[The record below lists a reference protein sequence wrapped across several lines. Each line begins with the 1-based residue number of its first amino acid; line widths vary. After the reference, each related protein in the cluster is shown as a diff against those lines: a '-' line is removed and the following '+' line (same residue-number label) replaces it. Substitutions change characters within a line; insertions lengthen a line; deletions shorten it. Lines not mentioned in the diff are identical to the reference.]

1 MLKHYNARSILLG
14 KWLTSC
20 RSTCSGC
27 FSSTGVSS
35 MTTGIG
41 LVTLGMEVNSTK
53 MTGSTSIYPFER
65 EVLDVSS
72 ALGGASASLS
82 SMP

>member
-1 MLKHYNARSILLG
+1 MLKHYKARSRLLG
-14 KWLTSC
+14 TWLTS
-20 RSTCSGC
+20 RRFTCSGC

-35 MTTGIG
+35 MTIGIG

-65 EVLDVSS
+65 EVLDVLS

-82 SMP
+82 FMP